1 MAPSKKG
8 WEMIIIVLVLVFLCL
23 VSVVLRVVARMRRRV
38 GFGIDDYLSVVSMVL
53 LLAMLVELVLCK

>member
-23 VSVVLRVVARMRRRV
+23 ISVVLRVVARMRRRI